1 MMSEAIAC
9 PGFKVTASLLD
20 EEIID
25 ALRDDTVRAIQSRV
39 AAGVLAYDV
48 SVMAPSPFRSGYPLG
63 EMRRWGMTHHRA
75 GAYAREA

>member
-1 MMSEAIAC
+1 MMSEAMAC
-9 PGFKVTASLLD
+9 PGFKATASLLD

-63 EMRRWGMTHHRA
+63 EMRLWGMTHHRA
-75 GAYAREA
+75 GAYARVP

>member
-1 MMSEAIAC
+1 MMSEAMAC
-9 PGFKVTASLLD
+9 PGFKATASLLD

-48 SVMAPSPFRSGYPLG
+48 SVIGPVALQEWLSPRGNASLG
-63 EMRRWGMTHHRA
+63 DDPPPC
-75 GAYAREA
+75 